1 MAGLTALI
9 GQKWVLQG
17 DQPLR
22 EGEIRAFSVTWPDFS
37 SVSSGATKTY
47 RNGSSETLSTG
58 TDAVS
63 GNVHTLKT
71 NTVPAGYGGTIVI
84 TESKVDIGGESYK
97 VGIRSPILKPG
108 QDA

>member
-1 MAGLTALI
+1 MASLTALI
-9 GQKWVLQG
+9 GQKCVLQG
-17 DQPLR
+17 YQPLR

-71 NTVPAGYGGTIVI
+71 ITVPAGYGGTIVI
-84 TESKVDIGGESYK
+84 TEPRGDIGG
-97 VGIRSPILKPG
+97 GG
-108 QDA
+108 